1 MDKIIVLIG
10 SLGLIGFIYW
20 FFLGEKNEK
29 ETEMKEKVEI
39 KVAGGYSPAL
49 VKVPAGKQIKL
60 IFTRT
65 DPTDCLEELYIP
77 DLKIKKT
84 LPLNEAVEINLKIH
98 KPGSFEWHCG
108 MNMFKGK
115 LIAV

>member
-1 MDKIIVLIG
+1 MDKVLVLAG
-10 SLGLIGFIYW
+10 SGVLIGFIYW

-29 ETEMKEKVEI
+29 ETEIREKIEI

-49 VKVPAGKQIKL
+49 VKIPARKQVKL

-77 DLKIKKT
+77 DLKIKKI
-84 LPLNEAVEINLKIH
+84 LPLNEKVEINIKAE
-98 KPGSFEWHCG
+98 PGSFEWHCG

-115 LIAV
+115 LTAV